1 MAEFNVSLNEL
12 VNKANQLNELNQTFK
27 GQVNTMTDIENGLN
41 GMWEGEAR
49 NTFHNAFVQ
58 DANQM
63 IEFCKAVTIYV
74 ETLINTADKYQEAEL
89 RNVEIGK
96 TRSY

>member
-12 VNKANQLNELNQTFK
+12 VNKANQLNELNQTFR
-27 GQVNTMTDIENGLN
+27 GQIGTMSDIENGLN

-49 NTFHNAFVQ
+49 MTFHNAFVQ

-63 IEFCKAVTIYV
+63 MEFYKAVTMYV
-74 ETLINTADKYQEAEL
+74 ETLINTASKYQEAEL

>member
-12 VNKANQLNELNQTFK
+12 VAKANQLNELNQTFK
-27 GQVNTMTDIENGLN
+27 GQVNTMSDIENGLN

-49 NTFHNAFVQ
+49 TTFHNAFVQ

-63 IEFCKAVTIYV
+63 VAFYNAVNKYV
-74 ETLINTADKYQEAEL
+74 ETLINTVQKYQEAEV